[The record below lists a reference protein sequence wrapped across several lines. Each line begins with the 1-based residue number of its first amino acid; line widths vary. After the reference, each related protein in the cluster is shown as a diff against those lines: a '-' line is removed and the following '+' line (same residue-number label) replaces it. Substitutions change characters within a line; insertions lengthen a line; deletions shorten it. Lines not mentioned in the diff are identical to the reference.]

1 MSAKELM
8 SKQISVSSLI
18 ITLIPI
24 LTAISGYA
32 ISYNIS
38 TNERIKTLEIEQ
50 VNTERRLT
58 ALEEVAKTINCNLV
72 EIKLS
77 LNTISVKYQEKDKL
91 QQ

>member
-32 ISYNIS
+32 ISYNIH

-58 ALEEVAKTINCNLV
+58 ALEEVAKAINCNLV
-72 EIKLS
+72 DIKLS

>member
-24 LTAISGYA
+24 LAAISGYA

-58 ALEEVAKTINCNLV
+58 ALEEVAKAINCNLV
-72 EIKLS
+72 DIKLS